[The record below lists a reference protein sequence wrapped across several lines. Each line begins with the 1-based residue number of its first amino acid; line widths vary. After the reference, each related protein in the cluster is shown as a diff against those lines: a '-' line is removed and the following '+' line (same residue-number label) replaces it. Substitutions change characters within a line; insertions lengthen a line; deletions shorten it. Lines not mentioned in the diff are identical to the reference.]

1 MRARAG
7 AASIDGTMTTE
18 DARRGT
24 VTRRLA
30 AGSHALA
37 RSPEEAPARGSAWS
51 TRGCCTSAAPSRW
64 AAPRRAAAGA
74 GVGVDD

>member
-1 MRARAG
+1 MRERAG

-37 RSPEEAPARGSAWS
+37 RAPEEAPARGSAWS

-64 AAPRRAAAGA
+64 AAPRRAAAGV